1 VVRAATAALL
11 GAGGV
16 VVLLYA
22 ARLGAAALGWGFSP
36 LDSLPLPDGHAVRAA
51 WLVAAVAALAALVWL
66 VARHGEPTLWLN
78 TPEGGI
84 EVRASA
90 LEQQATRDAE
100 ADAEVVCA
108 HADLHVARG
117 VLKANVRVLGRPLGD
132 AARLGAE
139 TEARVRAGLVA
150 ATGLADVRVRVR
162 PRILAVRQLA
172 RYLP

>member
-1 VVRAATAALL
+1 MVRAATAALL

-16 VVLLYA
+16 FVLLYA
-22 ARLGAAALGWGFSP
+22 VRLGTAALGWGSSP
-36 LDSLPLPDGHAVRAA
+36 FDSLPLPDGHAARAA

-78 TPEGGI
+78 TPDGGV

-90 LEQQATRDAE
+90 LEDQARRDAE
-100 ADAEVVCA
+100 ADAEVVRA
-108 HADLHVARG
+108 LADLRVSRG
-117 VLKANVRVLGRPLGD
+117 VLRADVRVFGRPLGD

-139 TEARVRAGLVA
+139 TEDRVRAGLVA
-150 ATGLADVRVRVR
+150 ATGLTDVRVRVR